1 MDEGLENSAFT
12 EESGWMQKKVCNSD
26 VRKTQEAG

>member
-12 EESGWMQKKVCNSD
+12 EKLGWVQKKVYNSD
-26 VRKTQEAG
+26 VRKTQEAE